1 MPIAP
6 ADTAFEL
13 PDLSYDGVEALARR
27 LAPLLAP
34 GDVVALWGDLGAGKT
49 AFARA
54 LLQTMAGRPIE
65 VPSPTFT
72 LVQTYS
78 LSDLEIWHF
87 DLYRLKQVGEIYE
100 LGFEDALSDGL
111 TLIEWPERLGT
122 ALPRERLDIHFEDG
136 TDDDHRH
143 VRVSGSPQWSS
154 RIPDLADER
163 SVVLQAMLA
172 RAGWQGAERHPLAGD
187 ASFRRYIRLVD
198 GDRTAM
204 LMDAPPPHNDAPRFV
219 KIAERLL
226 QAGYS
231 APKILQR
238 EEDNGFL
245 LLEDFGDQ
253 TFSRALEAG
262 ISERDLYTAA
272 VDLLI
277 SLHRQDAAVLTADV
291 PEYNERVMQTELDLF
306 TEWYLPAVPGL
317 TMDPDERQVYRDI
330 WAAVVPLAFLVPET
344 LVLRDYHVDNLMVLD
359 RPPPKS
365 VGLLDFQDALRG
377 SVIYD
382 FVSLLRD
389 ARRDVDPALVAEFT
403 QRYRDAFPTIDA
415 LNFNAAFACL
425 SVQRNLKII
434 GIFTRLAR
442 RDGKPGY
449 LKHIPRCWRM
459 IEADCQHPAMAPVA
473 VWLDRVIPPE
483 YRVLPTGERP

>member
-1 MPIAP
+1 MLNPPPDA
-6 ADTAFEL
+6 AVEL
-13 PDLSYDGVEALARR
+13 PDLSYDGVEALACR
-27 LAPLLAP
+27 LAPLLGR

-54 LLQTMAGRPIE
+54 LLQVLAGREIE

-72 LVQTYS
+72 LVQTYI
-78 LSDLEIWHF
+78 LSGLEIWHF
-87 DLYRLKQVGEIYE
+87 DLYRLKQVDEIYE

-111 TLIEWPERLGT
+111 TLIEWPERLGA
-122 ALPRERLDIHFEDG
+122 ALPRERLDIRFDDG
-136 TDDDHRH
+136 TDTDHRT
-143 VRVSGSPQWSS
+143 VTISGSLQWSS
-154 RIPDLADER
+154 RIPNLADAR
-163 SVVLQAMLA
+163 STVLEAMLA
-172 RAGWQGAERHPLAGD
+172 RAGWAGAERRPLAGD
-187 ASFRRYIRLVD
+187 ASFRRYVRLVD

-231 APKILQR
+231 APEILER
-238 EEDNGFL
+238 EEESGFL

-253 TFSRALEAG
+253 TFSRALQAG
-262 ISERDLYTAA
+262 ISERALYTAA
-272 VDLLI
+272 IDLLI
-277 SLHRQDAAVLTADV
+277 SLHRQNAAVLTEDV
-291 PEYNERVMQTELDLF
+291 PAYDERVLQTELDLF

-330 WAAVVPLAFLVPET
+330 WAALVPLAFLVPET

-359 RPPPKS
+359 RLPPKS
-365 VGLLDFQDALRG
+365 VGLLDFQDALKG
-377 SVIYD
+377 SVLYD
-382 FVSLLRD
+382 LVSLLRD
-389 ARRDVDPALVAEFT
+389 ARRDVDPTLVTELS
-403 QRYRDAFPTIDA
+403 QRYSNAFPAIDA

-442 RDGKPGY
+442 RDGKAAY

-459 IEADCQHPAMAPVA
+459 IETDCQHPAMAPVA
-473 VWLDRVIPPE
+473 VWLDRVIPPD
-483 YRVLPTGERP
+483 YRVLPNGERL